1 MKNAEHVAEISMK
14 VPYHVPSIG
23 EEEIAEVVDTLKSG
37 WLTTGPKVRRFEREF
52 AAFTGAQHA
61 IAVSSCTGALHLA
74 QEAIGVG
81 RGDEVIIPAYTFTA
95 TAAMAIQLGARPVLA
110 DSSAQSPH
118 VDAGSIEPLVT
129 DRTKAI
135 IVVHFAGQA
144 CDMDPIMELARRHH
158 IAVVEDAAHA
168 IPATYRGRMVGTLGD
183 VAGFS
188 FYATKTI
195 TTGEGGMVTTDR
207 EDLAERIHR
216 MRLFGLNADAWNRSS
231 DRGSWYYEVEDH
243 GFKYNMS
250 DIAAA
255 IGVHQLRQADAL
267 QKRRREIALAYSEGF
282 QGLDTCWTPTESP
295 NDLHAWHLYVLSL
308 NLEAL
313 GKGRDD
319 VMRELAARGI
329 GTSVHFMPLN
339 LHPAYQRSF
348 GYGPGMCPSAER
360 HFDGAISLP
369 IYPDMSAES
378 VDHVINATRE
388 TLARFRR

>member
-1 MKNAEHVAEISMK
+1 VKNAEHVAETSMK

-23 EEEIAEVVDTLKSG
+23 EEEIAEVVDTLRSG

-118 VDAGSIEPLVT
+118 VDARSIEPLVT

-144 CDMDPIMELARRHH
+144 CDMDPIMELARCHH

-216 MRLFGLNADAWNRSS
+216 MRLFGLNADAWNRYS

-282 QGLDTCWTPTESP
+282 QGLDTCSTPTEPPS
-295 NDLHAWHLYVLSL
+295 DLHAWHLYVLSL
-308 NLEAL
+308 NLDAL

-378 VDHVINATRE
+378 VDHVINTTRE